1 MRVIAGSARGTRLVA
16 PRGMLTRP
24 TADRVKEA
32 LFSIIHSR
40 YRLDGAHVLDIC
52 AGTGGFGI
60 EALSR
65 GAASCCFIEKNREA
79 LKYLKQNLLATH
91 CAERATL
98 LEMDLLKAL
107 PLLAGRGSRYTIIFF
122 DPPYASELYTT
133 VTNKLSSLG
142 LLAPEGLFIAES
154 ASRNILPERMENLVK
169 IDRRVYGDTVL
180 ELYILG
186 EK

>member
-1 MRVIAGSARGTRLVA
+1 MRVIAGSARGVRLVA

-24 TADRVKEA
+24 TADRVREA

-40 YRLDGAHVLDIC
+40 YELDGTHVLDMC
-52 AGTGGFGI
+52 AGTGGLGI

-79 LKYLKQNLLATH
+79 LKCLKQNLLATR

-98 LEMDLLKAL
+98 LEMDLLRAL
-107 PLLAGRGSRYTIIFF
+107 PLLAGRGSRYSIIFF

-133 VTNKLSSLG
+133 VTDKLSSLG

-154 ASRNILPERMENLVK
+154 ASRNVLPERMGYLVK
-169 IDRRVYGDTVL
+169 TDRRVYGDTAL